1 MGPEIFTPAAG
12 GGNITPNSAM
22 GGAVYN
28 ITVNAGM
35 GSGDGA
41 RIGEQI
47 VSAIRR
53 YERSSGK
60 VFASA

>member
-1 MGPEIFTPAAG
+1 
-12 GGNITPNSAM
+12 M

>member
-1 MGPEIFTPAAG
+1 MGT
-12 GGNITPNSAM
+12 
-22 GGAVYN
+22 
-28 ITVNAGM
+28 
-35 GSGDGA
+35 GDGA
-41 RIGEQI
+41 RLGEQI